1 MSEIKDRLKS
11 QVYYGT
17 ASYFANNAN
26 FQPIMNNHYEI
37 HIKGLTNDIL
47 NMIDRGEIFTGD
59 VEYREALEK
68 AQEVISVGDL
78 GEVLRLTVQEFKTA
92 EINVNS
98 IDIRHGNDRVKL
110 AGQVSVGDCSI
121 TVHDVIGAD
130 TQLALWG
137 WFNLVYS
144 PTKKVMGINVDYKKD
159 ATIYQFAPDG
169 STVRSWDCYGLWPD
183 SMPANS
189 FSYDSSKNI
198 DITVKLNC
206 DNILLKRDNKE
217 PENDLYYRNGSIS
230 QPYELVNNQET
241 GD

>member
-11 QVYYGT
+11 PVYYGT

-37 HIKGLTNDIL
+37 HIKGLNNEIL
-47 NMIDRGEIFTGD
+47 NMIKRGEIFTGND
-59 VEYREALEK
+59 AYTKALEK
-68 AQEVISVGDL
+68 AQEVIKDGDL
-78 GEVLRLTVQEFKTA
+78 GEILRLTVQEFKTA

-159 ATIYQFAPDG
+159 ATIYQFGPDG
-169 STVRSWDCYGLWPD
+169 STVRSWECFGLWPD
-183 SMPANS
+183 SIPANS

-206 DNILLKRDNKE
+206 DNILLKRDYVE
-217 PENDLYYRNGSIS
+217 PVNYENYRTGYIS
-230 QPYELVNNQET
+230 QPYELESKQT
-241 GD
+241 SGD